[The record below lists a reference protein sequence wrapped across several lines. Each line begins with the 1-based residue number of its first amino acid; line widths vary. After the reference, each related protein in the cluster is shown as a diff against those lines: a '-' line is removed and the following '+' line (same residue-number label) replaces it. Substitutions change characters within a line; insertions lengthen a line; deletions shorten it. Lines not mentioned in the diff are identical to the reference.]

1 MCIYRKIYFW
11 RKTLAFSTFS
21 THPSIIEQLKITLKN
36 QDAVIHQ
43 RNSRD
48 RQTDAPSADTVKQ
61 LSALIADKDQELKVR
76 SLHVHKDVKFK
87 RFFSVM
93 PQRSYCCLLV
103 LCIYLV
109 FVIYSNN
116 RLLKYFWIC
125 LLSFHTASNM
135 KQYLSELS
143 LFTGT
148 EGRAW

>member
-93 PQRSYCCLLV
+93 PQRSVAYWFCAY
-103 LCIYLV
+103 I
-109 FVIYSNN
+109 
-116 RLLKYFWIC
+116 
-125 LLSFHTASNM
+125 
-135 KQYLSELS
+135 
-143 LFTGT
+143 
-148 EGRAW
+148 